1 MRLLLKTKLAN
12 LFFSI
17 VFLTAIAGGSYL
29 LFESRNLDVAR
40 KNVTISISP
49 SEMAAGQDFQVDIT
63 QTLVLLCPYEVH
75 WSLSRASD
83 HVEVLSVIDDIRPA
97 HTATGP
103 NVAKSHHFLP
113 PGVAPGQCCCRRCIC
128 SRSTGAWR
136 WYRCCR
142 FRGSSCSSI
151 VR

>member
-12 LFFSI
+12 FFFSI
-17 VFLTAIAGGSYL
+17 VFLVAIAGGSYL

-40 KNVTISISP
+40 KNVTIRISP
-49 SEMAAGQDFQVDIT
+49 SEMAAGQEFQVDIT
-63 QTLVLLCPYEVH
+63 QTLILLCPYEVH

-113 PGVAPGQCCCRRCIC
+113 PDVAPGQYVYTSKVTDLCNSGKSYITTL
-128 SRSTGAWR
+128 SAPFTVLGST
-136 WYRCCR
+136 
-142 FRGSSCSSI
+142 
-151 VR
+151 